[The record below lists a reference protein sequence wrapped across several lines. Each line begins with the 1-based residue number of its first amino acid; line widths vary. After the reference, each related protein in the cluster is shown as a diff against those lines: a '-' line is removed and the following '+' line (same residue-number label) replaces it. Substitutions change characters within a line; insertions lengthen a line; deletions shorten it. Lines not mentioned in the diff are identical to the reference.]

1 MLLLS
6 FAVDIVAMVFAMP
19 RALFPEVA
27 ADRFGGGA
35 AVGWLYS
42 AIAIGSVLGGL
53 TSGWIGRVRRQGRR
67 AGGRGGRLG
76 AGGRGWPG
84 WPTRCG

>member
-1 MLLLS
+1 
-6 FAVDIVAMVFAMP
+6 MP

-27 ADRFGGGA
+27 DERFGGGG

-53 TSGWIGRVRRQGRR
+53 TSGWIGRVRRQGLGPGAAVVGWGCAVGRGR
-67 AGGRGGRLG
+67 AGARS
-76 AGGRGWPG
+76 
-84 WPTRCG
+84 CG